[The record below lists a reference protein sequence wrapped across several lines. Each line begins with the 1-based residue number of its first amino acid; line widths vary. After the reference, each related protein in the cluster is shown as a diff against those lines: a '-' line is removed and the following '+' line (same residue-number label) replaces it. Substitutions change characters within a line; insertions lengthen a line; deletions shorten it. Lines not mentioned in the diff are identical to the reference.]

1 VCGVGDLESKIHKR
15 INVDSAAHVVV
26 CGCEDHPLQNGV
38 FLAFGIT
45 ADDSE
50 L

>member
-1 VCGVGDLESKIHKR
+1 MLMQLLVS
-15 INVDSAAHVVV
+15 VVV
-26 CGCEDHPLQNGV
+26 CGCEDHPLQKGV